1 MESIHRCLTECVTL
15 VAISVQELRRL
26 IVYLHSRRPPD
37 LNFLWNWSIWRR
49 HHQAEAK
56 QAHYRL
62 RMRYLQ
68 L

>member
-1 MESIHRCLTECVTL
+1 LKECVIL

-26 IVYLHSRRPPD
+26 IIHLRSRRPAD
-37 LNFLWNWSIWRR
+37 LNFRWNRPIWRR

-56 QAHYRL
+56 RAHYR
-62 RMRYLQ
+62 RRGRQLQ

>member
-1 MESIHRCLTECVTL
+1 MIETALF

-26 IVYLHSRRPPD
+26 IAHLRRPRPTD
-37 LNFLWNWSIWRR
+37 MGFHWRWSFWRR

-56 QAHYRL
+56 RAHYRKRRAKL
-62 RMRYLQ
+62 PFIKMQ

>member
-1 MESIHRCLTECVTL
+1 LKECVIL

-26 IVYLHSRRPPD
+26 IVHLRSRRPPD
-37 LNFLWNWSIWRR
+37 LSFRWNWSIWRR

-56 QAHYRL
+56 RAHYR
-62 RMRYLQ
+62 RRGHQLQ

>member
-1 MESIHRCLTECVTL
+1 LKECVIL

-26 IVYLHSRRPPD
+26 IVHLRSRRPPD
-37 LNFLWNWSIWRR
+37 LNFRWNWSIWRR

-56 QAHYRL
+56 RAHYR
-62 RMRYLQ
+62 RRGDQLQ

>member
-1 MESIHRCLTECVTL
+1 LKECVAL

-26 IVYLHSRRPPD
+26 IVHLRSRRPPD
-37 LNFLWNWSIWRR
+37 LTFRWKWSIWRR

-56 QAHYRL
+56 RAHYKWRTK
-62 RMRYLQ
+62 YLQ

>member
-1 MESIHRCLTECVTL
+1 LKECVIL

-26 IVYLHSRRPPD
+26 IVHLRSRRPPD
-37 LNFLWNWSIWRR
+37 LNFCWNWSIWRR

-56 QAHYRL
+56 RAHYR
-62 RMRYLQ
+62 RRTRQLQ

>member
-1 MESIHRCLTECVTL
+1 LKECVVL

-26 IVYLHSRRPPD
+26 VVHLRSSRPPD
-37 LNFLWNWSIWRR
+37 LSFRWNWSIWRR

-56 QAHYRL
+56 RAHYRTRTL
-62 RMRYLQ
+62 YLQ

>member
-1 MESIHRCLTECVTL
+1 MIQTATL

-26 IVYLHSRRPPD
+26 ITHLQTARPPD
-37 LNFLWNWSIWRR
+37 LSFRWMWSIWRR

-56 QAHYRL
+56 RAHSRKTDIK
-62 RMRYLQ
+62 LQ

>member
-1 MESIHRCLTECVTL
+1 MIQTATL

-26 IVYLHSRRPPD
+26 ITHLQTARLQD
-37 LNFLWNWSIWRR
+37 LSFRWMWSIWRR

-56 QAHYRL
+56 RAHSRKTNIK
-62 RMRYLQ
+62 LQ